1 MRFATIRQHEQEILA
16 VLRDSTL
23 IPVPVINEVL
33 GSNWPDT
40 FDALF
45 EANQFYGFRDAVAE
59 LSTERWKEL
68 SAKGTEADRARFG
81 PLYRQPGKIWG
92 IGLNYREHADE
103 LDETTPVGI
112 PGSFMKPATTII
124 GSGDWIHIPVLSEKT
139 TGEAELGVIIGRE
152 CRNVSQEDWL
162 SVVAG
167 FTTIIDMTAEDILR
181 QNVRYL
187 TLSKSFDT
195 FFSFGPYLV
204 TPDEIDDVMDLQVT
218 TVINDRPHASNT
230 VNKMTF
236 RPDFLVSYHSRIM
249 TLQPGDIISTGTPG
263 AMKLQEGD
271 RIECWIDGFEPLKN
285 SVRDLKNDVP

>member
-16 VLRDSTL
+16 VLRDSAL
-23 IPVPVINEVL
+23 IPVPSINEAL
-33 GSNWPDT
+33 DSDWPTT

-45 EANQFYGFRDAVAE
+45 AQDQFYGFRDALAE
-59 LSTERWKEL
+59 FSDERWKKL
-68 SAKGTEADRARFG
+68 SENGIGTDSARFG
-81 PLYRQPGKIWG
+81 PLYRKPGKIWG

-124 GSGDWIHIPVLSEKT
+124 GPEDWIHIPVLSDKT

-204 TPDEIDDVMDLQVT
+204 TPDEIDDIMNLNVT
-218 TVINDRPHASNT
+218 TIVNDRPHATNEVSN
-230 VNKMTF
+230 MTF
-236 RPDFLVSYHSRIM
+236 PPDFLVSYHSRVM

-263 AMKLQEGD
+263 AIKLDEGD
-271 RIECWIDGFEPLKN
+271 RVECWIDGFEPLKN
-285 SVRDLKNDVP
+285 PVRDLKSDVS